1 MKVFQMVIAVV
12 GACLLSAAPF
22 QPQNPRADF
31 QLIGKVADQD
41 TGQPVA
47 GATVVFKGKQGRY
60 KVATEADG
68 SFLLSVADS
77 CGKVEAFHAGYERL
91 NLGQACTGSPL
102 RLVLKARP
110 VEIEEEADEAFSSPS
125 PLSLEHSVQRAMA
138 SPKMMA
144 PAGDA
149 GLPMNTESYAY
160 IRENRFLSPL
170 QEPLSTFSIDVD
182 AASYSNFRRF
192 ARLGQLP
199 PKDAIRIEEM
209 VNYFSYSYPQPEGE
223 APFSITT
230 ELGSCPWAEGHQ
242 LLHIGLQ
249 GRQLPREDLP
259 PANLVFLLDVSGSM
273 NAPNKLPL
281 LKSSLKLLTDQLD
294 EKDRVSI
301 VVYAG
306 AAGAVLAP
314 TPGSNKQKILD
325 ALNSLQAGGST
336 AGGEGLR
343 LAYQLAREEHREGYN
358 SRVILA
364 TDGDFNVGESSDAA
378 MARLVEEERESGVFL
393 TVLGF
398 GMGNYKD
405 SKMQELAQKGNGH
418 HAYIDDISE
427 AKKVLVEE
435 FGATVYAIAS
445 DVKLQLEFNPAQV
458 QGYRLIGYES
468 RLLQNE
474 DFNDDQVDA
483 GEIGAGHSVTALY
496 EIIPAGL
503 QTDWL
508 ADVDGLKYQEQSPL
522 SGKPSK
528 EWCTV
533 KFRYKK
539 PGEGKSQLL
548 ERVVDGPDR
557 ELSPDFKWS
566 AAVAGAGMVLRGSKF
581 KGNAN
586 LSAMLAL
593 ARAGQGED
601 PNGYRAEFI
610 RLIAGLE
617 AVAAE

>member
-1 MKVFQMVIAVV
+1 MKAFRIVIAVV
-12 GACLLSAAPF
+12 GASLLSAAPS
-22 QPQNPRADF
+22 QPQSPEADF
-31 QLIGKVADQD
+31 QLAGKVADQD

-47 GATVVFKGKQGRY
+47 GATVVFKGRQGRY
-60 KVATEADG
+60 KVATGADG

-77 CGKVEAFHAGYERL
+77 CGKVEAFHPAYERL
-91 NLGQACTGSPL
+91 SLKQACTGSPL
-102 RLVLKARP
+102 KLALKARP
-110 VEIEEEADEAFSSPS
+110 VEVEEEADEAFSSPP
-125 PLSLEHSVQRAMA
+125 PLLSEHSVQRAMA

-144 PAGDA
+144 PAGDP
-149 GLPMNTESYAY
+149 GPPMNTESYAY

-199 PKDAIRIEEM
+199 PKDAVRIEEM
-209 VNYFSYSYPQPEGE
+209 VNYFSYSYPQPVGE

-281 LKSSLKLLTDQLD
+281 LKSSLKLLVDQLN

-306 AAGAVLAP
+306 AAGAVLEP
-314 TPGSNKQKILD
+314 TPGSDKQKILG
-325 ALNSLQAGGST
+325 ALSSLQAGGST

-378 MARLVEEERESGVFL
+378 MARLVEEERETGVFL

-405 SKMQELAQKGNGH
+405 SKMQELAQRGNGQ

-435 FGATVYAIAS
+435 FGATVYTIAS

-474 DFNDDQVDA
+474 DFNDDQADA

-496 EIIPAGL
+496 EIIPTGV

-508 ADVDGLKYQEQSPL
+508 GDVDGLKYQEQSPQR
-522 SGKPSK
+522 GKPSK
-528 EWCTV
+528 EWCTI

-539 PGEGKSQLL
+539 PGERKSRLL
-548 ERVVDGPDR
+548 EKVVENPAR

-566 AAVAGAGMVLRGSKF
+566 AAVAGAGMVLRGSEF
-581 KGNAN
+581 KGAAD

-601 PNGYRAEFI
+601 PNGHRAEFI
-610 RLIAGLE
+610 RLIEGLE
-617 AVAAE
+617 AAAAE